1 MAMTVRRN
9 TRHPNAIRRAGR
21 PLKSAPEFFLL
32 TGEAVLESTP
42 SMEYTPG
49 YGSCRSDAWTPS
61 RPDTV

>member
-9 TRHPNAIRRAGR
+9 TRQPNAMRRAGR

-32 TGEAVLESTP
+32 TGEAVLESMP

-49 YGSCRSDAWTPS
+49 YG
-61 RPDTV
+61 